1 LSSYLYLFS
10 YVRFPMDHRS
20 EMSPVVVY
28 VLIIETKGGD
38 GGEDE
43 GGGGRRLSTHYV
55 TSHPLT
61 NEKKKTKTTRVNIN
75 TRTPL
80 GRVQLSLL

>member
-1 LSSYLYLFS
+1 
-10 YVRFPMDHRS
+10 MDHRS

-43 GGGGRRLSTHYV
+43 GGGGRLSTHYV

-61 NEKKKTKTTRVNIN
+61 NEKKKTNTTRVNIN